1 MILFGGRGGVCLLDA
16 GCLLN
21 YFFGY
26 QNEHLIIPGR
36 CVFEVGHLFE
46 EIQSL
51 FCPRKSL
58 SIVFIFEDLKILNP
72 PKSLKIALQ

>member
-1 MILFGGRGGVCLLDA
+1 MILFGGGGGGICLLDA

-21 YFFGY
+21 YFFGH

-46 EIQSL
+46 EIQS
-51 FCPRKSL
+51 SIL
-58 SIVFIFEDLKILNP
+58 SSKVLEYCFYF
-72 PKSLKIALQ
+72 